1 MRERRGEFV
10 GLWTAYALSNLADG
24 LVVITL
30 PLIALT
36 LTSEPGL
43 VAGVTWA
50 QTMPYVLC
58 TLAVGVLVDRVERGR
73 LVRVAHLLRVA
84 ALGLLA
90 LALAGDVAPLA
101 MIYTMAFLL
110 GTAELVGDLASSAM
124 LPAVVPKDRLG
135 AANSR
140 MESTRS
146 ALNEFVGPP
155 LGGLLV
161 AAGTVTAV
169 LGTAG
174 VYLAAAGALLLLVR
188 GRYAPRPAIPRPATP
203 RPQPSPPDRASWRA
217 ELTEGLTF
225 LRRHPLLRNLAVM
238 VCVMAGA
245 WSAWS
250 AVLVLYAVAPGPMG
264 LSGAEYGLL
273 LTTLAL
279 GGVLGSLAAGWVQRT
294 LGARDTLVVD
304 VITSVLMLGA
314 PALTDRVWIIG
325 ITTFVGGFGSG
336 LWNVT
341 VVTLRHRLIPDELL
355 GRVSSAARLI
365 GWGGMP
371 VGAVLAGVLAQTSGP
386 RVVFALAA
394 AACALLFLP
403 FVRVIREDTIRAA
416 VEAVVEGGADGAVR
430 GGMDGAGAREL
441 PHVPPQDQDRPE
453 QAPPVDPPTTI
464 DMPGLLA
471 EHLWNTSDD
480 AIRDALNAA
489 WNIRRGHGCSLRVT
503 APITLHRAAL
513 RQCAVLLGDGST
525 AAVRKAHRTY
535 ADRIAAAEQ
544 PS

>member
-1 MRERRGEFV
+1 MRERRGEFA

-110 GTAELVGDLASSAM
+110 GTAELVGDLGSSAM
-124 LPAVVPKDRLG
+124 LPAVVPKDRLET
-135 AANSR
+135 ANSR

-161 AAGTVTAV
+161 AAGAVTAV

-174 VYLAAAGALLLLVR
+174 VYLAAAGALLLPVR
-188 GRYAPRPAIPRPATP
+188 GRYAARPADPRPR
-203 RPQPSPPDRASWRA
+203 SNPPDRVSWRA
-217 ELTEGLTF
+217 EFTEGLRF

-250 AVLVLYAVAPGPMG
+250 AVLVLYAVDPGPMG

-279 GGVLGSLAAGWVQRT
+279 GGVLGSVAAGWVQRT

-314 PALTDRVWIIG
+314 PALTNRVWIIG

-371 VGAVLAGVLAQTSGP
+371 VGAALAGVLAQTSGP

-394 AACALLFLP
+394 SACALLLLP

-416 VEAVVEGGADGAVR
+416 VEALVEGGADGAVGGGGTR
-430 GGMDGAGAREL
+430 GGGVDGGG
-441 PHVPPQDQDRPE
+441 PS
-453 QAPPVDPPTTI
+453 
-464 DMPGLLA
+464 G
-471 EHLWNTSDD
+471 
-480 AIRDALNAA
+480 
-489 WNIRRGHGCSLRVT
+489 
-503 APITLHRAAL
+503 
-513 RQCAVLLGDGST
+513 
-525 AAVRKAHRTY
+525 RTVG
-535 ADRIAAAEQ
+535 
-544 PS
+544 